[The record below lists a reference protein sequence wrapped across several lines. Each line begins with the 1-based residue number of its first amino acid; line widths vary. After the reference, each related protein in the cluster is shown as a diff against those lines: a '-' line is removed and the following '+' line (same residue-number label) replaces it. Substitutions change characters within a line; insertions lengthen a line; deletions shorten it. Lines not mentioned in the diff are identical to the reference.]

1 MAQLRPL
8 EQVRRLGCARSLLL
22 NSVTLSYLLSDRWT
36 SGPKM
41 VFRCVQKKNLG
52 LGWAEPPGCCLLHR
66 AGGQLAGQ
74 LPSGYGSL
82 IANEVDM
89 ATGTVKFFAQDKG
102 FGFITRDDGG
112 QDVFVHISAA
122 GFGEASKDGQKVC
135 YELGQD

>member
-8 EQVRRLGCARSLLL
+8 EQASRLGCARSLLL
-22 NSVTLSYLLSDRWT
+22 NSLTLSYLLSDRLT
-36 SGPKM
+36 SGTKM

-52 LGWAEPPGCCLLHR
+52 LGWAEPWLLP
-66 AGGQLAGQ
+66 ATQSGGQLAGQ

-82 IANEVDM
+82 IANEVDI
-89 ATGTVKFFAQDKG
+89 ATGTVKVFAQDKG

-112 QDVFVHISAA
+112 QDVFVHIAAA
-122 GFGEASKDGQKVC
+122 GFSEASKDGQKVC